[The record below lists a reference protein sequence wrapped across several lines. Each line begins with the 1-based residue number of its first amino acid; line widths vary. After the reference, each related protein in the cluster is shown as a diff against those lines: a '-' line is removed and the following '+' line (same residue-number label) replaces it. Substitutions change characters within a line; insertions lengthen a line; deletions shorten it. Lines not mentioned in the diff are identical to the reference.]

1 MAKIDSVIDGKYKVL
16 EEIGRGGM
24 SVVYLARDQRLNK
37 QWAIKEILKKANTQD
52 DEIAINSL
60 MAEANLMKNLDHPVL
75 PRIVDIIDN
84 GKTIYVIMD
93 YIEGRSLDKEL
104 KEKGPQSEERVL
116 GWAKQLCEGLSYLHS
131 QKPPIIYRDMK
142 PANVMLKP
150 EGNTV
155 KIIDFGIARE
165 YKDSGDTKIMGTP
178 GYASPEQHR
187 GKSTPRSDIFSL
199 GMTMA
204 HLLTGMGPDSYAPV
218 RQWNPELSEGIEA
231 IIEKCVQMDE
241 SKRYQNCAE
250 LLYDLEH
257 PDKITKEYKRKQKGK
272 LRNFIISAVMS
283 AVMLISGVACGFAS
297 NAVKSNN
304 YEELIA
310 ISTSSELEDKISNY
324 RQAIEL
330 YPNDPRAYMLMLEA
344 YESEGVGG
352 FGSKENSVFQA
363 VYGANSKY
371 LDTTDVTIAEL
382 RYRIGL
388 MYFNYYS
395 KDTGELH
402 SFGTRVEKALPYF
415 RDNYNYASELEEPF
429 EEQILSDS
437 YYLVLYF
444 YDEYI
449 RESSTSM
456 ETASKQDFLDL
467 FDTIRNTM
475 DAIAD
480 EGTYNKLSLYNGVFN
495 LLYDCRDQLKAT
507 NVEKELVMDLFED
520 VYGAAYDLGEQTKA
534 QVNELRQE
542 MIDHYGSYKDAI
554 GRTYSN
560 KQNSST
566 ATEEG
571 ENNG

>member
-1 MAKIDSVIDGKYKVL
+1 MAKIGSVIDDKFKVL
-16 EEIGRGGM
+16 TEIGRGGM
-24 SVVYLARDQRLNK
+24 SVVYLAMDQRLNK

-104 KEKGPQSEERVL
+104 KEKGPQSEEKVL
-116 GWAKQLCEGLSYLHS
+116 SWAKQLCEGLSYLHS
-131 QKPPIIYRDMK
+131 QKPPIVYRDMK

-150 EGNTV
+150 EGTV

-178 GYASPEQHR
+178 GYAAPEQHR
-187 GKSTPRSDIFSL
+187 GKSNPRSDIFSL

-241 SKRYQNCAE
+241 TKRYQNCAE

-257 PDKITKEYKRKQKGK
+257 PDKITKEYKRKQKSK
-272 LRNFIISAVMS
+272 LRNFIISAAMS
-283 AVMLISGVACGFAS
+283 VVMLISGVACGFAS
-297 NAVKSNN
+297 SVVKSNN
-304 YEELIA
+304 YEELIS
-310 ISTSSELEDKISNY
+310 IGTSAELESKISNY
-324 RQAIEL
+324 RQAVEL
-330 YPNDPRAYMLMLEA
+330 YPEDPRAYLLMLEA
-344 YESEGVGG
+344 YEAEGVGG

-371 LDTTDVTIAEL
+371 LDPTKVTTAEL

-395 KDTGELH
+395 QDNGKLH

-429 EEQILSDS
+429 EDQVLSDS

-449 RESSTSM
+449 RESSSSM

-467 FDTIRNTM
+467 FSTIRDTM
-475 DAIAD
+475 DALAD

-507 NVEKELVMDLFED
+507 NVEQELVLDLFDD
-520 VYGAAYDLGEQTKA
+520 VYNAADHLGEQAKE
-534 QVNELRQE
+534 QVNDLRQE
-542 MIDHYGSYKDAI
+542 MIDNYDSYRERINGAYEEKENIDIEA
-554 GRTYSN
+554 
-560 KQNSST
+560 
-566 ATEEG
+566 EEG